1 VRTPLALRV
10 DSVPAQA
17 AVTQKTREK
26 IDGLMARG
34 VAVYALTQRD
44 GSTRLYAGAFERP
57 AQASLAAT
65 ALRVA
70 GLTPV
75 LEYRTG
81 RVQ

>member
-1 VRTPLALRV
+1 MSAVLNLVQCEPQATRTV
-10 DSVPAQA
+10 EES
-17 AVTQKTREK
+17 
-26 IDGLMARG
+26 
-34 VAVYALTQRD
+34 
-44 GSTRLYAGAFERP
+44 
-57 AQASLAAT
+57 SLAAT